1 MKSLFEHNYLD
12 LTEEIFEKI
21 LEEKNFYVERIIS
34 FGQSTPVNEWLSQNR
49 AELVFLLKGWAK
61 IQFKNK
67 SEILYMTPGDYILI
81 EPNEEHRVCETA
93 PYEETIWLAIHF
105 DKS

>member
-1 MKSLFEHNYLD
+1 MKSLFEHSYND
-12 LTEEIFEKI
+12 LSDEIFEKI
-21 LEEKNFYVERIIS
+21 IEEKSFFVERIIS
-34 FGQSTPVNEWLSQNR
+34 FGQKTPENLWLTQNR

-67 SEILYMTPGDYILI
+67 SEILYMKPGNYILI
-81 EPNEEHRVCETA
+81 EPNEEHRVFETA